1 MENVLLSESSNLKF
15 ELLSMNTTAPL
26 IASCPTLPSKASST
40 EIITS
45 TIDVFSPAEALSVIS
60 YLFLASSSLGDS
72 KLGATMNSNCPLR
85 LIEKRSL
92 SRPSVIE

>member
-1 MENVLLSESSNLKF
+1 MK
-15 ELLSMNTTAPL
+15 TTAPL

-45 TIDVFSPAEALSVIS
+45 TIDVFSPAEALTVILYVFFES
-60 YLFLASSSLGDS
+60 PSLGDS
-72 KLGATMNSNCPLR
+72 KLGATMNSNCPFR

-92 SRPSVIE
+92 SSPSVIE